1 MIFVDTNYFLRFLL
15 AGGEEQRRE
24 AKELFKKG
32 ALGKVKLFT
41 SVIVFF
47 EIYWVLFSF
56 YKKDKNEVKKILS
69 NVLKMDF
76 VEFAERQIL
85 TKSVLTMDKFSF
97 DLEDAYNIIFS
108 LKQKAKDF
116 MTFDKELRKKFRGLD
131 IG

>member
-1 MIFVDTNYFLRFLL
+1 
-15 AGGEEQRRE
+15 
-24 AKELFKKG
+24 
-32 ALGKVKLFT
+32 
-41 SVIVFF
+41 
-47 EIYWVLFSF
+47 
-56 YKKDKNEVKKILS
+56 
-69 NVLKMDF
+69 MDF